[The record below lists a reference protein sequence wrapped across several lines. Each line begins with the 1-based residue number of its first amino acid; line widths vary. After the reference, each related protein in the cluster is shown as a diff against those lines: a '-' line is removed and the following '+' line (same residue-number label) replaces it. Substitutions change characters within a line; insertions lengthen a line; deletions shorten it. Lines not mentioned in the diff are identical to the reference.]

1 MNADALSRRERQLVD
16 MLYARGEASARE
28 ITEALREPESLDSI
42 RVTLAI
48 LEKKG
53 IISHRVDGRRHV
65 YRPRH
70 PADRARNSA
79 WTRMTR
85 TFFGGSPSKALMTLI
100 DIAGDKLDD
109 EDLARLSAWVEEQAR
124 HRKRGLKS

>member
-1 MNADALSRRERQLVD
+1 
-16 MLYARGEASARE
+16 
-28 ITEALREPESLDSI
+28 
-42 RVTLAI
+42 
-48 LEKKG
+48 
-53 IISHRVDGRRHV
+53 
-65 YRPRH
+65 
-70 PADRARNSA
+70 
-79 WTRMTR
+79 MTR